1 MKPFFLLIAIAAV
14 TLNVYGQPSW
24 EHRRDSLL
32 TALSLEKAD
41 SDKIWTMLDLGILYL
56 ENQNDSAD
64 YYAKALS
71 KLSEKNHV
79 QIGRAHV

>member
-32 TALSLEKAD
+32 TALSGGKTD
-41 SDKIWTMLDLGILYL
+41 SAKIGTMIELGILYL
-56 ENQNDSAD
+56 DNHPDSAD
-64 YYAKALS
+64 YYAKA
-71 KLSEKNHV
+71 K
-79 QIGRAHV
+79 IGRAHV